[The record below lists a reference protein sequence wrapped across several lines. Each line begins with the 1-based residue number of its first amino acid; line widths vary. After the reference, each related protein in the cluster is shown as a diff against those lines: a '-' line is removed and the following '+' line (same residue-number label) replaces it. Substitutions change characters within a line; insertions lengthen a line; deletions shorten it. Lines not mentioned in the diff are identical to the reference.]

1 MGKLLRMAWR
11 NVWRNWRRTLIAVIA
26 IGLGLMA
33 LIFLDGTIAGFQQ
46 AIFGNA
52 VRLQGGNVQVHAPGY
67 REKAKRLPL
76 LPLADAPAVVQ
87 AAQAQPQVIVAS
99 HRINTGGFVSGRK
112 ATLPVLISG
121 IEPEQEAP
129 VGLIAKNI
137 AQGRY
142 LTANDQDAVLIG
154 KGMADR
160 LKVGVGDRITLVG
173 RATHEQMR
181 RRTMT
186 VVGIYNLGLPEAEKR
201 MVYVSLAEAQ
211 ALFDLRDQVTEVA
224 VALESVGQEETV
236 VTALRAALPGYEVAS
251 WQELNPEMNQ
261 SLEVDKQVMN
271 IFGLI
276 VLLIAGVGILN
287 LMLMAVFE
295 RTREIGLLAAMG
307 LKRREILMLFLLE
320 GVLIGLLGALV
331 GCVLG
336 GVVVS
341 VVGQSGIEFSGAS
354 EMGEMMALM
363 GDRLYPKFQMD
374 LLIGR
379 ALTVAV
385 IAALASL
392 YPAWQASK
400 REPAEALHYV

>member
-1 MGKLLRMAWR
+1 MGKLVRMAWR
-11 NVWRNWRRTLIAVIA
+11 NVWRNKRRTLIALVA
-26 IGLGLMA
+26 ITLGLV
-33 LIFLDGTIAGFQQ
+33 FLAFMDGSIAGFQQ

-76 LPLADAPAVVQ
+76 LPLADADVVVQ
-87 AAQAQPQVIVAS
+87 AAQVQPQVVAAS
-99 HRINTGGFVSGRK
+99 RRINTGGFVSSRE
-112 ATLPVLISG
+112 ATMPVMISG
-121 IEPEQEAP
+121 IEPELEAP
-129 VGLIAKNI
+129 VGLL
-137 AQGRY
+137 AQNMARGRY
-142 LTANDQDAVLIG
+142 LVADDQDLILIG
-154 KGMADR
+154 QAMAAQ
-160 LKVGVGDRITLVG
+160 LKVGVGDRITLLG

-186 VVGIYNLGLPEAEKR
+186 VVGVYDLGLPEAEKQ
-201 MVYVSLAEAQ
+201 MVYISLAEAQ
-211 ALFDLRDQVTEVA
+211 TLFDLRDQATEVV
-224 VALESVGQEETV
+224 VALQSVGQEKAV
-236 VTALRAALPGYEVAS
+236 VATLQAALPAYEVAS

-261 SLEVDKQVMN
+261 SLQVDKQVMG
-271 IFGLI
+271 IFGLV

-307 LKRREILMLFLLE
+307 LKRHEILGLFLLE
-320 GVLIGLLGALV
+320 GVLIGLLGSLV

-336 GVVVS
+336 GLVVV
-341 VVGQSGIEFSGAS
+341 VIGQVGIKLSIAG
-354 EMGEMMALM
+354 MGEMMALL
-363 GDRLYPKFQMD
+363 GDRLYPTLRID
-374 LLIGR
+374 LLLER

-392 YPAWQASK
+392 YPAWQASR